1 MERGEGKHCQWQHL
15 NKIDFPFWPIKLFTQ
30 NDNCPHLSSSLPLD
44 FVCRRIRCLCVY
56 VRVCVCVFV
65 LHSSTWGI
73 NKNLL
78 INVQFNFVLLLIS
91 GLGSASLAGSSSS
104 PLPSSPASSSSLQRL
119 PSAIYATYSHMDFI
133 SFMRSF
139 FSFFLSCLLAALFF
153 CCLCPC
159 LDSVSVARDAGLG
172 VISHTLAA
180 SSSSPFFSGSSAI
193 MIWLKMG
200 IFVPANVDSQLKS
213 MACTIGPVPNAKAK
227 D

>member
-1 MERGEGKHCQWQHL
+1 M
-15 NKIDFPFWPIKLFTQ
+15 
-30 NDNCPHLSSSLPLD
+30 
-44 FVCRRIRCLCVY
+44 Y
-56 VRVCVCVFV
+56 VRVCVCVCVFV

-139 FSFFLSCLLAALFF
+139 FSFFLSCLLLYSFVASALAWIPYP
-153 CCLCPC
+153 LRET
-159 LDSVSVARDAGLG
+159 LVSGLFL
-172 VISHTLAA
+172 TLWRLLLLLLLFSRA
-180 SSSSPFFSGSSAI
+180 SPQS
-193 MIWLKMG
+193 
-200 IFVPANVDSQLKS
+200 
-213 MACTIGPVPNAKAK
+213 
-227 D
+227 